1 MLLALIKVSLLVM
14 ATSLP
19 VSQSKAKEFEV
30 ENLKHQPGPEFKF
43 PNRSFGNINNFNVGV
58 VMGVAYTAGP
68 IRICILKPCLLTFSA
83 FNTF

>member
-1 MLLALIKVSLLVM
+1 MSVM

-43 PNRSFGNINNFNVGV
+43 PKRSFGHEEH
-58 VMGVAYTAGP
+58 
-68 IRICILKPCLLTFSA
+68 RE
-83 FNTF
+83 